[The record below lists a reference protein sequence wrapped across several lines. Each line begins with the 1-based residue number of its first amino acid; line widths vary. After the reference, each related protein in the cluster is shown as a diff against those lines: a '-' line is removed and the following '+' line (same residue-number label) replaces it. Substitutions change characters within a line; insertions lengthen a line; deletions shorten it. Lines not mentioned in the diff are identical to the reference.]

1 MTTAET
7 AAGSHAG
14 FFKGFKSWEEATPQ
28 PLSFF
33 ADFKMEVEP
42 PYSTTKEIFFK
53 RYARYP

>member
-14 FFKGFKSWEEATPQ
+14 FFKGFKSCEKATPN
-28 PLSFF
+28 PFF

-42 PYSTTKEIFFK
+42 PYSTTKEIFF
-53 RYARYP
+53 